1 MAILLE
7 IKKLLFLPFKKSS
20 QKKYEDLGAKKEQIK
35 KLLEKTNKVHLGC
48 GDIKMNGFINVD
60 FRTTLATDISHDC
73 SDLSIFPNN
82 SLQAVFSNA
91 FFEHL
96 YKNDRVKCLASIYK
110 ALKPDGE
117 IVFVGF
123 PDFEK
128 VASAYLEKK
137 KGLLS
142 DTFDLYH
149 VYRFTHGDPEHVDG
163 WWLEQLH
170 KSLFDKVEVENLLN
184 KAGFSYFVIFNYA
197 FREEY
202 LSISLGFFAFKQKP
216 KFELSKEWLAGH
228 ITTFSKDVRV
238 DSIELLTIKN

>member
-1 MAILLE
+1 MAIIQE
-7 IKKLLFLPFKKSS
+7 VKKMLFLPFKRIS
-20 QKKYEDLGAKKEQIK
+20 QKSLEDISAKKERVIT
-35 KLLEKTNKVHLGC
+35 LLKSTTKVHLGC
-48 GDIKMNGFINVD
+48 GDIKLNGFINVD

-73 SDLSIFPNN
+73 SDLSIFPN
-82 SLQAVFSNA
+82 SSVSAIFSNA

-96 YKNDRVKCLASIYK
+96 YINDRVKCLASINK

-117 IVFVGF
+117 VVFVGF

-128 VASAYLEKK
+128 VAQAYLEKK

-170 KSLFDKVEVENLLN
+170 KSLFDKNETESLL
-184 KAGFSYFVIFNYA
+184 KQAGFNHYIIFNYA
-197 FREEY
+197 FRQEH
-202 LSISLGFFAFKQKP
+202 LAITLGFVAFKQKP
-216 KFELSKEWLAGH
+216 TFSLSKEWVSKH
-228 ITTFSKDVRV
+228 IAEFSNDVRV
-238 DSIELLTIKN
+238 DSIEVIIVKD